1 MGASIITVFNQK
13 GGAGKTTLTMQL
25 AGTLAR
31 RKHKVLVVDA
41 DSQGTATR
49 WAASAPQDKIFPA
62 AVNGLSAARAM
73 VHREVRK
80 FVDDYRFIIIDCPP
94 ALESEVPES
103 ALLISDITLVPIKAL
118 PAELWAS
125 VAIRRLIERQQGIND
140 ALQARIVISDL
151 EERTRLAR
159 SIMER
164 LEEFG
169 IPLMKTRMHHRIA
182 YPESMIMGC
191 TVHDL
196 GVSAKPAIEEMDALT
211 DEVLE
216 VLKQRA

>member
-1 MGASIITVFNQK
+1 MVASIITVFNQK
-13 GGAGKTTLTMQL
+13 GGAGKTTLSMQL

-31 RKHKVLVVDA
+31 RSHKVLVVDS
-41 DSQGTATR
+41 DPQGTATR
-49 WAASAPQDKIFPA
+49 WSASAPQDKAFPA
-62 AVNGLSAARAM
+62 AVNGLSAAGAM

-94 ALESEVPES
+94 ALESAVPES
-103 ALLISDITLVPIKAL
+103 ALLISDIALVPIKAL

-125 VAIRRLIERQQGIND
+125 VAIRTLIERQQGIND
-140 ALQARIVISDL
+140 SLQARLVICDL

-164 LEEFG
+164 LEEFD

-196 GVSAKPAIEEMDALT
+196 GAAAKPAIEEMEALT
-211 DEVLE
+211 DEVIQ
-216 VLKQRA
+216 VLGQGT

>member
-1 MGASIITVFNQK
+1 MVASIITVFNQK
-13 GGAGKTTLTMQL
+13 GGAGKTTLSMQL
-25 AGTLAR
+25 AGALAR
-31 RKHKVLVVDA
+31 RNHKVLVVDS
-41 DSQGTATR
+41 DPQGTATR
-49 WAASAPQDKIFPA
+49 WSASAPQDKTFPA
-62 AVNGLSAARAM
+62 AVNGLSAAGAM

-94 ALESEVPES
+94 ALESAVPES
-103 ALLISDITLVPIKAL
+103 ALLISDIALVPIKAL

-125 VAIRRLIERQQGIND
+125 VAIRTLIERQQGIND
-140 ALQARIVISDL
+140 SLQARLVICDL

-164 LEEFG
+164 LEEFD

-196 GVSAKPAIEEMDALT
+196 GAAAKPAIEEMEALT
-211 DEVLE
+211 DEVIQ
-216 VLKQRA
+216 VLGQGT

>member
-1 MGASIITVFNQK
+1 MVASIITVFNQK
-13 GGAGKTTLTMQL
+13 GGAGKTTLSMQL
-25 AGTLAR
+25 AGTLAHR
-31 RKHKVLVVDA
+31 SHKVLVVDA
-41 DSQGTATR
+41 DPQGTATR
-49 WAASAPQDKIFPA
+49 WSASAPQDKSFPA
-62 AVNGLSAARAM
+62 AVNGLSAAGAM

-94 ALESEVPES
+94 ALESAVPES
-103 ALLISDITLVPIKAL
+103 ALLISDIALVPIKAL

-125 VAIRRLIERQQGIND
+125 VAIRTLIDRQQGIND
-140 ALQARIVISDL
+140 SLQARLVISDL

-196 GVSAKPAIEEMDALT
+196 GAAAKPAIDEMEALT
-211 DEVLE
+211 DEVIQ
-216 VLKQRA
+216 VLGQGT